1 MSRDASL
8 GSSETTSLQQREGV
22 VESKA
27 VHLHAE
33 SAVVSKKVRRTL
45 VRATRTTVTRSA
57 LVEEDLAQEHV
68 VVERVPIDKVV
79 DAVPPV
85 RQEGDVTILSVVE
98 EEVVVSTRLVLKEEV
113 HLRRVRRIERHTET
127 VSLRE
132 QQVVVTRTDL
142 DD

>member
-1 MSRDASL
+1 MARDASL
-8 GSSETTSLQQREGV
+8 GSSETTSPEQRKGV
-22 VESKA
+22 VESE
-27 VHLHAE
+27 VVRLHAE

-68 VVERVPIDKVV
+68 VVERVPIGKVV
-79 DAVPPV
+79 DTVPPV
-85 RQEGDVTILSVVE
+85 RQEGDVTILSVVQ

-113 HLRRVRRIERHTET
+113 HLRRVRHVERHTET

-132 QQVVVTRTDL
+132 QHLVVTRTDL
-142 DD
+142 DE